1 MSDVPHLGSSAR
13 HLQNTK
19 GPVVQAD
26 DTASIGVVVIERRAL
41 VRECLVRCLAS
52 ALNCPVVAFPTVG
65 TWIESK
71 STAASIVLLSTAANL
86 KDPDTDREVD
96 LLLRACDRVP
106 VILVSD
112 AEEDPARI
120 ADALQKG
127 TRAYIP
133 ASVSLDVAIEALRL
147 VWAGGS
153 FVPAS
158 CFMAVSKSINCDA
171 NKPARDRM
179 FTERQA
185 AVVDALRQGKANKI
199 IAYKLNM
206 RESTVKVHVRNIMK
220 KLRARNRTEVA
231 FMASNMEQDES
242 SNSATS

>member
-41 VRECLVRCLAS
+41 VRECLMRCLAS

-65 TWIESK
+65 AWIESK

-96 LLLRACDRVP
+96 LLLRACDSVP
-106 VILVSD
+106 VILISD

-133 ASVSLDVAIEALRL
+133 ASVSLEVAIEALRL

-158 CFMAVSKSINCDA
+158 SFMAVSKSINCGA

-199 IAYKLNM
+199 IAYELNM